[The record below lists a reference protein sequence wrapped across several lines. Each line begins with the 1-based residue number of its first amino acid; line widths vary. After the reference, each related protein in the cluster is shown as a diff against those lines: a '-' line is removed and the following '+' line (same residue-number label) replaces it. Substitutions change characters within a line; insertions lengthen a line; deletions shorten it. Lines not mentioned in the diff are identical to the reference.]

1 VLTITQ
7 STYDGVL
14 YNVEAIKD
22 LLDGQIDTL
31 HFDEA
36 WLPHAAFHDF
46 YGDYHA
52 IGADR
57 PRCRSRW
64 SSRPS
69 PPTSCWPACPRPR
82 RSWCRTPQNRSSTAT
97 SSTRPT

>member
-1 VLTITQ
+1 FSPDVIRAKIEANPFAREAVNKKPRILTITQ

-22 LLDGQIDTL
+22 VLDGEIDTL

-52 IGADR
+52 IGEGR
-57 PRCRSRW
+57 PGW
-64 SSRPS
+64 LV
-69 PPTSCWPACPRPR
+69 WLFL
-82 RSWCRTPQNRSSTAT
+82 W
-97 SSTRPT
+97 